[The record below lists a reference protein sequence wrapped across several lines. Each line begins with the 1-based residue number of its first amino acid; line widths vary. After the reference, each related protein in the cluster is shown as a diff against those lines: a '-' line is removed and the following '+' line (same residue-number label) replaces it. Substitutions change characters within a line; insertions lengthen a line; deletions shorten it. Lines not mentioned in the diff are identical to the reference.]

1 VGGEGAKK
9 PVAKRKAVTKN
20 ASCAAVGVGLKG
32 CGSSSSELLRNEKMG
47 KDVRNEKMAKN
58 AKDAVAL
65 AAAVACLAADSIM
78 DRILMCECVSFTD
91 VAAVLDKGGVKLSQK
106 LLGHLLD
113 QQGITHLGVGSG
125 AIEAGPGRGRDSAT
139 VSAAEDDEQPRARA
153 RGGGPCK
160 NRKRTRY
167 K

>member
-1 VGGEGAKK
+1 
-9 PVAKRKAVTKN
+9 VAKRKAVTKN
-20 ASCAAVGVGLKG
+20 VACAAVGVGLKG
-32 CGSSSSELLRNEKMG
+32 CVGSSSELLRNEKMG
-47 KDVRNEKMAKN
+47 KD

-125 AIEAGPGRGRDSAT
+125 AIEAGAGRGRDSAT